1 MIKKCIIITSVTF
14 VVLLLLTSVL
24 PNQIPI
30 NMGIGKKMDI
40 SVYFILLFTPLP
52 TFCYWSNLR
61 KKKKMEETK
70 HE

>member
-52 TFCYWSNLR
+52 AFCYWSNFR
-61 KKKKMEETK
+61 KKKKNGGNQT
-70 HE
+70 